1 MSKNLL
7 DSLPAWAYVA
17 VMSITRFANYR
28 LDGRRGRGAA
38 GFGLAVLGSAMFGTS
53 GVFADA
59 LMATGWTP
67 GALVTFRIAIAA
79 LVLTPFALFSLR
91 GRMRLL
97 RTALGEVVAFG
108 AVAVAGCQLFF
119 FNAVERLDVGVALLL
134 EYGGILLVVAW
145 AWLRHGQRPRRLTV
159 AGGAAALGGLVLVLD
174 PAGGGLD
181 PVGVLWGILA
191 GTGLAVYFVMASR
204 GEGALPPIALAWAGM
219 VVGAIGLAVFDV
231 TGLLPFRT
239 STADVTLLDRQLP
252 WPVPIAGLAV
262 IAAALAYATSIAATR
277 LLGARVASFTGL
289 LEVLFAVLFAWLA
302 LGQRPGAWQLAGGVV
317 VLAGIALVR
326 ADDDREVH
334 PDEGVRQAVPLG
346 EAGIVDRLELAD
358 EALLDPEDGIG
369 VQVGRPGDEHVRGES
384 AHAGR

>member
-1 MSKNLL
+1 
-7 DSLPAWAYVA
+7 
-17 VMSITRFANYR
+17 MSITRFANYR

>member
-1 MSKNLL
+1 
-7 DSLPAWAYVA
+7 
-17 VMSITRFANYR
+17 MSITRFGHDA
-28 LDGRRGRGAA
+28 RGRGAA
-38 GFGLAVLGSAMFGTS
+38 GLGLAVLGSAMFGTS

-67 GALVTFRIAIAA
+67 GALVTYRIAIAA
-79 LVLTPFALFSLR
+79 LVLTPFALWSLR
-91 GRMRLL
+91 GRFGLL
-97 RTALGEVVAFG
+97 RSALGEVLAFG

-119 FNAVERLDVGVALLL
+119 FNAVQRLDVGVALLL

-159 AGGAAALGGLVLVLD
+159 AGSVAALAGLLLVLN

-219 VVGAIGLAVFDV
+219 VVGALGLAVFDV
-231 TGLLPFRT
+231 TGLLPLRT
-239 STADVTLLDRQLP
+239 SAADVTLLDRAMP

-277 LLGARVASFTGL
+277 LLGAKVASFVGL

-302 LGQRPGAWQLAGGVV
+302 LGQRPGGWQLAGGVV

-326 ADDDREVH
+326 ADDD
-334 PDEGVRQAVPLG
+334 G
-346 EAGIVDRLELAD
+346 EAGVAEELRSVTPAA
-358 EALLDPEDGIG
+358 EPAL
-369 VQVGRPGDEHVRGES
+369 VPGPDVS
-384 AHAGR
+384 S